1 MGYIY
6 TKYGKR
12 PKGKKKK
19 NKRSRKRNKKKI
31 IYNEWK
37 EVSSRQKILDEI
49 GFDSYEEYMSS
60 DLWRK
65 EIRPKVK
72 ERFKGVCQSC
82 KLEMQGKGVQQI
94 VHHREYTKANL
105 DGDTIEGLT
114 LVCKTCHSR
123 AHQYTTDEV
132 IVIRSLEK
140 TNEWLDKPK
149 PKTSIKKRKQGTKKK
164 TKKVYSDEERKAF
177 KKNVRTCATKGC
189 ETVTTK
195 NKFCKKCRKGKKF
208 NNKRKDGSVWPA
220 EWRECEGCGTRM
232 KRQGFCKGCTNPSV
246 KHNPKVHEKNRVK
259 MSDATKE
266 KLERLKKQN
275 RMKPSNSH
283 TRKI

>member
-6 TKYGKR
+6 TKYGKS

-19 NKRSRKRNKKKI
+19 KKKRSRTRNKKKI

-37 EVSSRQKILDEI
+37 QISLRQKILDEI

-65 EIRPKVK
+65 KIRPKVK

-82 KLEMQGKGVQQI
+82 KLEMQDKGVQQI

-149 PKTSIKKRKQGTKKK
+149 PKTRTEKPRKSKKRGRGKI
-164 TKKVYSDEERKAF
+164 
-177 KKNVRTCATKGC
+177 CATYGC
-189 ETVTTK
+189 DVKLRK
-195 NKFCKKCRKGKKF
+195 NKLCKKCRRKKF
-208 NNKRKDGSVWPA
+208 DSK
-220 EWRECEGCGTRM
+220 EWRECEGCGAKM
-232 KRQGFCKGCTNPSV
+232 KREGFCKGCTNPSV
-246 KHNPKVHEKNRVK
+246 KYDPKVHENNRVK

-266 KLERLKKQN
+266 KLERLKKEN

>member
-65 EIRPKVK
+65 KIRPKVK

-149 PKTSIKKRKQGTKKK
+149 PKTNIKK
-164 TKKVYSDEERKAF
+164 TKSKPIKPKRV
-177 KKNVRTCATKGC
+177 
-189 ETVTTK
+189 
-195 NKFCKKCRKGKKF
+195 GKKKEWRKCSGCGVRMKKKGLCKTCKQESRQRHKNEDTQ
-208 NNKRKDGSVWPA
+208 NNKSFFLDS
-220 EWRECEGCGTRM
+220 
-232 KRQGFCKGCTNPSV
+232 
-246 KHNPKVHEKNRVK
+246 
-259 MSDATKE
+259 TKE
-266 KLERLKKQN
+266 KLKRLEKQN
-275 RMKPSNSH
+275 RVKPSNSH